1 MSVMNRWIK
10 SKWADCV
17 SNHTKMTEEDAKLWR
32 KKSSSHFPQQR
43 AQDADNSL

>member
-17 SNHTKMTEEDAKLWR
+17 SNHTKMTEDAKLWR